1 MTYGCHNR
9 PDYKPI
15 LMVQDG
21 YSQSK
26 PTATSRLDKMV
37 EIPFTM
43 SQDCQFTKSNL
54 GKTDPKCNN
63 CERQKK

>member
-1 MTYGCHNR
+1 MKYGCHNR
-9 PDYKPI
+9 PDYKPT

-21 YSQSK
+21 YYTEDHLRIS
-26 PTATSRLDKMV
+26 KMV

-43 SQDCQFTKSNL
+43 TTECQFTKTDL

-63 CERQKK
+63 CERKEK